1 LKKADNNRK
10 ANKIDDLLSKID
22 NFINIISLPNIL
34 ERAMFM
40 ITKIIA
46 AKELKNIIFLSN

>member
-22 NFINIISLPNIL
+22 NFINIVSLPNIL
-34 ERAMFM
+34 ERAMFT

>member
-1 LKKADNNRK
+1 LKKANNNRK
-10 ANKIDDLLSKID
+10 INKIDDLLSKID

-34 ERAMFM
+34 ERMMFM

-46 AKELKNIIFLSN
+46 AKELKNIILLSN